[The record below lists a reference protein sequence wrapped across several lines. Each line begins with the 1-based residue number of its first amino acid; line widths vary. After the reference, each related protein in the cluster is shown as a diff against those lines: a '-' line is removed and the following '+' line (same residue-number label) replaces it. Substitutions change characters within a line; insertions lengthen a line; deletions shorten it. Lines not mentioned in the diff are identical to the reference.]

1 MPRLSSV
8 VLAPEGGEGDVEERN
23 LFVAMDEQRAA
34 RVIDLAAFPE
44 VHVPECVDD
53 VEQATAVDVD
63 ARAPQEAAED
73 QQVIEETGHRRGVS
87 RPHSH
92 SARWRDRAAPSP
104 GARGATP

>member
-8 VLAPEGGEGDVEERN
+8 VLAPEGLEGDVEERN
-23 LFVAMDEQRAA
+23 LLVAMDEQRAA

-44 VHVPECVDD
+44 VHVPERIDD
-53 VEQATAVDVD
+53 IEQATAMDVD

-87 RPHSH
+87 RPQCTS
-92 SARWRDRAAPSP
+92 RDGAIEKLHRP
-104 GARGATP
+104 GPAE